1 MLYWTEK
8 QKDNIVSASFNAPL
22 HSSKIINL
30 MFFLIQPH
38 EKRKTI
44 QRSTEK
50 LGVKEELSGLV
61 LKL

>member
-8 QKDNIVSASFNAPL
+8 QKYNIVSASFNAQL
-22 HSSKIINL
+22 HSSNIINS

-38 EKRKTI
+38 EKIKTI

-50 LGVKEELSGLV
+50 LGVKEELSGIV